1 MNMQSVIGNLDINK
15 ILNDNQVSVLFLSND
30 YEKVYED
37 LRTLSQKYSNDFKI
51 QKNLKNI
58 LFIYYLK
65 SSFRKFPRKNY
76 YERVLLNMLTFL
88 DEEVLEFLLSQN
100 IDINYVGYD
109 IYNSEIKL
117 ADELALYIESPRVMS
132 LLLQKQGILT
142 RKYFS
147 DRYDNYTD
155 LCRMNI
161 IAGNLDKALE
171 IFNSEE
177 YKLVLEPLN
186 IDLIFKKL
194 IQKDNLYL
202 EYFLGEQSDILLQV
216 IRTIKDSQLSKENK
230 SIFLNQI
237 LYSQKIKIFNVF
249 NLNPIKEILGEEDY
263 LKYENYL
270 KEKVSKEE
278 IVLYSLGCKD
288 NLLLYESLESTFQ
301 IDKVLILEKNSEIN

>member
-65 SSFRKFPRKNY
+65 TSYRNIPRKNY

-88 DEEVLEFLLSQN
+88 DEEVLEFLLSQD

-117 ADELALYIESPRVMS
+117 ADELALYIESPRAMS
-132 LLLQKQGILT
+132 LLLQKQGIST

-155 LCRMNI
+155 LCRMSI

-186 IDLIFKKL
+186 IDSIFKKL

-216 IRTIKDSQLSKENK
+216 IRTIKDSQLLKENK

-249 NLNPIKEILGEEDY
+249 NFNLIKEMLSEEDC
-263 LKYENYL
+263 LKFENYL

-278 IVLYSLGCKD
+278 IVLYSLGYKD